1 MKRLFRKIAEFFGFV
16 AKQPKPNQKVET
28 DWNEVDEKYFS
39 KESPLSFNS
48 MPNTEEP
55 IDDGVP
61 TQDIADAEI
70 GKVVL
75 TSKEEIKPKPSLPKD
90 ANDIQLLDK
99 KYNNPNTV
107 YRNNKGRFASL
118 QK

>member
-1 MKRLFRKIAEFFGFV
+1 MKRLIRKIAEFFGIV
-16 AKQPKPNQKVET
+16 AKQPTQNYKLSWDEDNQNFLHKKT
-28 DWNEVDEKYFS
+28 
-39 KESPLSFNS
+39 PLSFDS
-48 MPNTEEP
+48 MPITEEP

-107 YRNNKGRFASL
+107 YRNKKGRFASL
-118 QK
+118 KK